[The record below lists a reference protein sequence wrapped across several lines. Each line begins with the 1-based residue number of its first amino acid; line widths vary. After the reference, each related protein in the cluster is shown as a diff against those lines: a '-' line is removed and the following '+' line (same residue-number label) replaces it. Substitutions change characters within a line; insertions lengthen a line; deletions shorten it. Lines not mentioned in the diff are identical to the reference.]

1 MTWFVLKR
9 PRLPCGGWTVG
20 GRSEAGR
27 LMLGESELSTFT
39 CPESKEAMLLKD
51 LGFQQLIRKRG
62 ERGQR
67 TAEAARHSGCRACG
81 HRLPLEPV
89 RSVLALLLELRLP
102 ERAQD
107 SPRVT
112 SSYHQAPRPRE
123 MGREGTE
130 LKPAS
135 PTSSQLS
142 SEGRGM
148 PSSSV
153 PGLLLPPPGFRESGC
168 PRLNRGRGSH
178 EKATLHLSM
187 PLSVKWVGT

>member
-1 MTWFVLKR
+1 M
-9 PRLPCGGWTVG
+9 
-20 GRSEAGR
+20 
-27 LMLGESELSTFT
+27 GERELSTFT

-67 TAEAARHSGCRACG
+67 TAEAARHSGRRACG

-142 SEGRGM
+142 SEGRGR
-148 PSSSV
+148 
-153 PGLLLPPPGFRESGC
+153 GQGNAQLLHPWAAAP
-168 PRLNRGRGSH
+168 
-178 EKATLHLSM
+178 ATWLQGI
-187 PLSVKWVGT
+187 WVSQAEQRQGQP